1 MEKKMTQHKVIAEDS
16 LSAMDEISKVLG
28 KEAVILKTKKVNG
41 KIEILGSNNIE
52 DIASSNAKKIIKQ
65 KSNFSHLFSNH
76 NLEQKIQNRKVNNI
90 LDEKKLNQNEHLE
103 NVVQTNI
110 EDLNAKYV
118 DVKTF
123 SQFTTKIEK
132 LLKNMVVS
140 DIDELYQSNNK
151 SLTIELLKKG
161 FSKNIISEFQE
172 QNLNR
177 EDIDVE
183 LLFYHYLAKKLVLP
197 YKDQIADSEIIFI
210 NGPSGSGKTTL
221 CSKIAS
227 HILDNKFV
235 ANEKDKLSIVNFAPK
250 SSNNSELVNFGR
262 LLNLN
267 VSSISS
273 MEDMVKYIDA
283 NKGNKK
289 LIVDVSQEVIN
300 TPGYIQYLEKLTLN
314 KKCSNLIALP
324 ASTNKNMIES
334 IIRFYKDTFPVIG
347 LTKLDEANINAEE
360 LSILGELNCKIGILS
375 GSRSIIGSIAFA
387 KREVL
392 AQYMKDMS
400 I

>member
-1 MEKKMTQHKVIAEDS
+1 MTQHKVISEDS

-28 KEAVILKTKKVNG
+28 KDAVILKTTKVNG

-52 DIASSNAKKIIKQ
+52 DIASSNAKKIVKQ

-118 DVKTF
+118 DVKMF
-123 SQFTTKIEK
+123 SQFTTRIEK

-140 DIDELYQSNNK
+140 DIDELYRSNNK

-172 QNLNR
+172 QNLNK

-197 YKDQIADSEIIFI
+197 YKDQIVDSEIIFI

-273 MEDMVKYIDA
+273 IEDIIKFVNTNHD
-283 NKGNKK
+283 NKK
-289 LIVDVSQEVIN
+289 LIIDVSQEIIN
-300 TPGYIQYLEKLTLN
+300 TSGYIQYLEKLTLN

>member
-1 MEKKMTQHKVIAEDS
+1 MTQHKVISEDS

-28 KEAVILKTKKVNG
+28 KDAVILKTTKVNG

-52 DIASSNAKKIIKQ
+52 DIASSNAKKIVKQ

-140 DIDELYQSNNK
+140 DIDELYRSNNK

-172 QNLNR
+172 QNLNK

-235 ANEKDKLSIVNFAPK
+235 ANEKDKLSIINFAPK

-273 MEDMVKYIDA
+273 IEDIINLVNTNHD
-283 NKGNKK
+283 NKK
-289 LIVDVSQEVIN
+289 LIIDVSQEIIN
-300 TPGYIQYLEKLTLN
+300 TSGYIQYLEKLTLN

>member
-1 MEKKMTQHKVIAEDS
+1 MTQHKVIAEDS
-16 LSAMDEISKVLG
+16 LSAMDKISKVLG
-28 KEAVILKTKKVNG
+28 KDAVILKTTKVNG

-52 DIASSNAKKIIKQ
+52 DIASSNAKKIVKQ

-103 NVVQTNI
+103 NEVQSNI
-110 EDLNAKYV
+110 ENLNSKYV

-123 SQFTTKIEK
+123 SEFTTKIEK

-140 DIDELYQSNNK
+140 DIDELYRSDNK
-151 SLTIELLKKG
+151 SVTIELLKKG
-161 FSKNIISEFQE
+161 FSKSIISEFQE
-172 QNLNR
+172 QNFNK
-177 EDIDVE
+177 EDVGAE

-197 YKDQIADSEIIFI
+197 YKDQIADSEIIFV

-273 MEDMVKYIDA
+273 MEDFINLISTNHD
-283 NKGNKK
+283 NKK
-289 LIVDVSQEVIN
+289 IIIDVSQEIIN
-300 TPGYIQYLEKLTLN
+300 TSGYIQYLEKLTLN

-324 ASTNKNMIES
+324 ASTNKSMIET
-334 IIRFYKDTFPVIG
+334 IIRFYRDTFPVIG

-360 LSILGELNCKIGILS
+360 LSVLGELNCKIGILS

>member
-1 MEKKMTQHKVIAEDS
+1 MTQHKVIAEDS

-28 KEAVILKTKKVNG
+28 KDAVILKTNKVNG
-41 KIEILGSNNIE
+41 KIEILGSNDIE
-52 DIASSNAKKIIKQ
+52 DIASSNAKKIVKQ

-76 NLEQKIQNRKVNNI
+76 NLEKEIQIRKVNKI
-90 LDEKKLNQNEHLE
+90 LDEKKPNKYEDLE
-103 NVVQTNI
+103 NVIQTNTK
-110 EDLNAKYV
+110 DLNSKYV
-118 DVKTF
+118 DMKTF
-123 SQFTTKIEK
+123 SQFTAKIEK

-140 DIDELYQSNNK
+140 DIDKLYQSNNK

-161 FSKNIISEFQE
+161 FSKSIISEFQE
-172 QNLNR
+172 QNVNK
-177 EDIDVE
+177 EDIDSE

-197 YKDQIADSEIIFI
+197 NKGQILDSEIIFV

-235 ANEKDKLSIVNFAPK
+235 ANDKHKLSIVNFAPK
-250 SSNNSELVNFGR
+250 SSNHSELINFGR

-273 MEDMVKYIDA
+273 MEDIIKFVDT
-283 NKGNKK
+283 NHDNKK
-289 LIVDVSQEVIN
+289 LIIDVSQEIIN
-300 TPGYIQYLEKLTLN
+300 TSGYLQYLEKLTLN

-334 IIRFYKDTFPVIG
+334 IMRLYQQTFPVVG
-347 LTKLDEANINAEE
+347 LTKLDESNINAEE

-392 AQYMKDMS
+392 AQYMKDMT
-400 I
+400 IK

>member
-1 MEKKMTQHKVIAEDS
+1 MTQHKVIAEDS

-28 KEAVILKTKKVNG
+28 KDAVILKTKKVNG

-76 NLEQKIQNRKVNNI
+76 NLEQGIQNRKLNNI
-90 LDEKKLNQNEHLE
+90 LEEKKQINEEHLNNTSKI
-103 NVVQTNI
+103 NVK
-110 EDLNAKYV
+110 DLNSQYV

-123 SQFTTKIEK
+123 SKFTNKIEN
-132 LLKNMVVS
+132 LLKNMIIS
-140 DIDELYQSNNK
+140 DIDGIYQSQDK
-151 SLTIELLKKG
+151 SITIKLLKKG
-161 FSKNIISEFQE
+161 FSKNIVSEFQE
-172 QNLNR
+172 KINNQD
-177 EDIDVE
+177 DIDPE
-183 LLFYHYLAKKLVLP
+183 LFFYHYLAKKLVIP
-197 YKDQIADSEIIFI
+197 FEDQISNSEIIFV
-210 NGPSGSGKTTL
+210 NGSSGSGKTTL

-235 ANEKDKLSIVNFAPK
+235 ANEKDKLSIINFAPK

-273 MEDMVKYIDA
+273 IEDIINLVNTNHD
-283 NKGNKK
+283 NKK
-289 LIVDVSQEVIN
+289 LIIDVSQEIIN
-300 TPGYIQYLEKLTLN
+300 TSGYIQYLEKLTLN

>member
-1 MEKKMTQHKVIAEDS
+1 MTQHKVISEDS

-28 KEAVILKTKKVNG
+28 KDAVILKTTKVNG

-52 DIASSNAKKIIKQ
+52 DIASSNAKKIVKQ

-172 QNLNR
+172 QNLNK

-197 YKDQIADSEIIFI
+197 YKDQIVDSEIIFI

-235 ANEKDKLSIVNFAPK
+235 ANEKDKLSIINFAPK

-273 MEDMVKYIDA
+273 MEDIIKFVNTNHD
-283 NKGNKK
+283 NKK
-289 LIVDVSQEVIN
+289 LIIDVSQEIIN
-300 TPGYIQYLEKLTLN
+300 TSGYIQYLEKLTLN